1 MLWLVFA
8 VAVVAMLA
16 LDLGVFHRRPHEI
29 KFREALGW
37 SAAWFTAAFLF
48 MWVVYFRR
56 GPEHAF
62 AFLTGYLVEWS
73 LSADNVFVFLMIFSY
88 FRVPAGY
95 QHKVLFWGI
104 VGAVIMRAIMITV
117 GVVLIHTVHWIVYVF
132 GLFLVIT
139 GVHVGFQ
146 RDEEIHPERN
156 PVFQLVRRLFPMT
169 KRYHGAR
176 FWLRRRG
183 VWIATPLLLV
193 LAVIESTDVV
203 FAVDSVPAVL
213 AITTDPFIVFTSNI
227 FAILGLRSLYFVLAG
242 VMPLFHYL
250 RYGLAV
256 ILVFVGGKMV
266 LSDVAPVPTHVALGV
281 VALSLLL
288 SIVMSLL
295 LPKRVPPPPSLSP
308 APSGRSGRSGSGGS
322 EGPEPGGTTFE

>member
-1 MLWLVFA
+1 MLWLIFA
-8 VAVVAMLA
+8 LAVVAMLA
-16 LDLGVFHRRPHEI
+16 LDLGVFHRRAHEV

-37 SAAWFTAAFLF
+37 SAAWFTAAFVF
-48 MWVVYFRR
+48 MWVVYFTR
-56 GPEHAF
+56 GQEHAF

-73 LSADNVFVFLMIFSY
+73 LSADNVFVFLMLFSY
-88 FRVPAGY
+88 FRVPPSY

-104 VGAVIMRAIMITV
+104 VGAVIMRALMITV
-117 GVVLIHTVHWIVYVF
+117 GVVLIHAVHWIVYVF

-139 GVHVGFQ
+139 GVHMAFQ
-146 RDEEIHPERN
+146 RDEGVHPERN
-156 PVFQLVRRLFPMT
+156 PVFRLVRRLVPMT
-169 KRYHGAR
+169 KDYQGAR
-176 FWLRRRG
+176 FWIRRRG

-213 AITTDPFIVFTSNI
+213 AISTDPFIVFTSNI

-242 VMPLFHYL
+242 VIPLFHYL

-256 ILVFVGGKMV
+256 ILVFVGAKMI

-281 VALSLLL
+281 VALALML
-288 SIVMSLL
+288 SIAISLL
-295 LPKRVPPPPSLSP
+295 LPKRVVSTRESEK
-308 APSGRSGRSGSGGS
+308 GRVGSGK
-322 EGPEPGGTTFE
+322 

>member
-1 MLWLVFA
+1 MAALWLIFA

-16 LDLGVFHRRPHEI
+16 LDLGVFHRRAHEI

-37 SAAWFTAAFLF
+37 SAAWFTAAFVF
-48 MWVVYFRR
+48 MWVVYFSR

-73 LSADNVFVFLMIFSY
+73 LSADNVFVFLMLFSY
-88 FRVPAGY
+88 FRVPPSY

-104 VGAVIMRAIMITV
+104 VGAVIMRAFMITV
-117 GVVLIHTVHWIVYVF
+117 GVVLIHTVHWIVYLF
-132 GLFLVIT
+132 GLFLIIT
-139 GVHVGFQ
+139 GVHMGFQ
-146 RDEEIHPERN
+146 QDEEVHPEKN
-156 PVFQLVRRLFPMT
+156 PVFRLVRRLVPMT
-169 KRYHGAR
+169 RDYQGAR
-176 FWLRRRG
+176 FWVRRRG

-213 AITTDPFIVFTSNI
+213 AISTDPFIVLTSNI

-242 VMPLFHYL
+242 VIPLFHYL
-250 RYGLAV
+250 RYGLAA

-281 VALSLLL
+281 VALALML
-288 SIVMSLL
+288 SMAISLL
-295 LPKRVPPPPSLSP
+295 LPKRARP
-308 APSGRSGRSGSGGS
+308 ARGQGTERH
-322 EGPEPGGTTFE
+322 EGPGE